1 MTGRMGDTETGKR
14 SSASGTGDISGDR
27 GVFAPGSRHLSG
39 LA

>member
-1 MTGRMGDTETGKR
+1 MGDTETGKR

-27 GVFAPGSRHLSG
+27 GVGRRHLSG